1 MKATKHY
8 NYSNNAAFSRFHR
21 IAVNNSGLMY
31 LLATNICIYAM
42 NGRYPKL
49 SDRLLQIHPDD
60 ICVSSITIGELEY
73 GAAKS
78 RWGDRTRQIM
88 RAFLSN
94 YEVLPFTEKDAIQFG
109 LLRALLAFSG
119 TPIGAYNAMIAAQ
132 GVAGNHIV
140 VTHNTKEFSRIP
152 GIILE
157 DWID

>member
-1 MKATKHY
+1 
-8 NYSNNAAFSRFHR
+8 
-21 IAVNNSGLMY
+21 MY
-31 LLATNICIYAM
+31 LLDTNICIYAI

-60 ICVSSITIGELEY
+60 ICVSSITVGELEY

-109 LLRALLAFSG
+109 QLRALLAFSG
-119 TPIGAYNAMIAAQ
+119 TPIGAYDAMIAAQ

-152 GIILE
+152 EIILE